1 MTEYCLFDTAI
12 GTCGI
17 AWNEHGLTRLQL
29 PERDPSATG
38 QRLRANTAGASGNAP
53 AAIAQVVTNV
63 QRYMQGE
70 SIDFSA
76 VVIDLAQIEPFGRK
90 VYEAARAVRWGQT
103 QSYGALAR
111 QIGAP
116 GAARAVG
123 RALSRN
129 PVPIIIPCHRIL
141 AKGHRVGGFSAY
153 GGTLT
158 KERLLALE
166 AFASIVARRCCRGS
180 VGTGC
185 VGWVEGI
192 RVFTPVFAGYT
203 NPATT
208 VPT

>member
-12 GTCGI
+12 GTCGV

-29 PERDPSATG
+29 PERDPSATE
-38 QRLRANTAGASGNAP
+38 QRLRANSARASDNAP
-53 AAIAQVVTNV
+53 AAIAQVVTHV
-63 QRYMQGE
+63 QRYMKGE
-70 SIDFSA
+70 SIDFAA
-76 VVIDLAQIEPFGRK
+76 VVIDLAEIEPFGRT
-90 VYEAARAVRWGQT
+90 VYEAARAVGWGQT
-103 QSYGALAR
+103 LSYGALAR

-166 AFASIVARRCCRGS
+166 GVGVDSGTPLLPGISWNRVRGM
-180 VGTGC
+180 G
-185 VGWVEGI
+185 
-192 RVFTPVFAGYT
+192 
-203 NPATT
+203 
-208 VPT
+208 